1 VRYNLL
7 YTVAA
12 VVSLTISSSHAATP
26 PDLRMV
32 AAKAAAAVKRVIP
45 GSEGEVQGTL
55 AVVKKRTRRTP
66 RTDTS
71 GSWDVP
77 DDYGVMFMIR
87 LLHGPYSGPR
97 AAKTPQFNVTAIPA
111 GVSTRQ
117 NVHDW
122 YLRRMGCVRTTA
134 TQEFKKSN
142 TVMLVEVLF
151 GVHVDKHILEQ
162 AYAELTQAVASEL
175 HH

>member
-1 VRYNLL
+1 MRYNLL

-97 AAKTPQFNVTAIPA
+97 AAKTPQFNVTAYPPA
-111 GVSTRQ
+111 SLLVKMCTIGICVGWAVFVQRRHRSLKSQTR
-117 NVHDW
+117 
-122 YLRRMGCVRTTA
+122 
-134 TQEFKKSN
+134 
-142 TVMLVEVLF
+142 
-151 GVHVDKHILEQ
+151 
-162 AYAELTQAVASEL
+162 
-175 HH
+175 